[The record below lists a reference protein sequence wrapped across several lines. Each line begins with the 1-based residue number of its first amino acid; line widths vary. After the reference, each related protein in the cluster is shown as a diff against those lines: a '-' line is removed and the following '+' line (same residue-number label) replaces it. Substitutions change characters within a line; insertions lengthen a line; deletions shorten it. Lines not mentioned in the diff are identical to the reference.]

1 MSPGDR
7 TNLRPPVRR
16 GSTVGSVC
24 VVTSLERLIREEQE
38 LQFERFDHDTAWALG
53 LALIEAARAVGAP
66 LAIDIRR
73 NGHQLFHAALH
84 GTSPDNDAWLRR
96 KTRVVDR
103 FGHSSLYV
111 GERARQEG
119 TTFEEQMRLHPDR
132 YAAHGGAFPITVR
145 GVGVV
150 GTVAVSGLPQL
161 EDHAF
166 VVRVLSEFL
175 RVAP

>member
-1 MSPGDR
+1 
-7 TNLRPPVRR
+7 
-16 GSTVGSVC
+16 
-24 VVTSLERLIREEQE
+24 VTSLERLIREEQQ
-38 LQFERFDHDTAWALG
+38 LQFDRFDHDTVWALG
-53 LALIEAARAVGAP
+53 VALVEAAQATGAP
-66 LAIDIRR
+66 LAIEIRR

-84 GTSPDNDAWLRR
+84 GTAPDNDAWLAR
-96 KTRVVDR
+96 KARVVDR

-119 TTFEEQMRLHPDR
+119 ATFEEQMRLDR
-132 YAAHGGAFPITVR
+132 GAYAAHGGAYPVTVR

-166 VVRVLSEFL
+166 VVRVLSAFL
-175 RVAP
+175 EVDL